1 MSLTG
6 ALSRQMSY
14 AATTSELVVRAQ
26 ERLDSLESTPFDS
39 LAAGTTVRTLAING
53 VSYEET
59 TEVAA
64 VTGLL
69 YQLDVSLAPATA
81 GAAPS
86 YSATS
91 YAATP
96 W

>member
-1 MSLTG
+1 
-6 ALSRQMSY
+6 
-14 AATTSELVVRAQ
+14 
-26 ERLDSLESTPFDS
+26 
-39 LAAGTTVRTLAING
+39 VRTLAING